1 MAKTRHMQ
9 VRMSQRGIRQEL
21 ITLTQR
27 FGEPVQDKIV
37 LSRKGIQTL
46 LEELRELQR
55 VAMRALDKGGVVV
68 IESGETLITT
78 YNLDSHDRRKA
89 HAA

>member
-1 MAKTRHMQ
+1 MTKTRHMQ
-9 VRMSQRGIRQEL
+9 ARMSQRGIRQEL
-21 ITLTQR
+21 ITLTER

-37 LSRKGIQTL
+37 LNRKGIQTL

-68 IESGETLITT
+68 VESGEALITT
-78 YNLDSHDRRKA
+78 YNLDSHDRRRA